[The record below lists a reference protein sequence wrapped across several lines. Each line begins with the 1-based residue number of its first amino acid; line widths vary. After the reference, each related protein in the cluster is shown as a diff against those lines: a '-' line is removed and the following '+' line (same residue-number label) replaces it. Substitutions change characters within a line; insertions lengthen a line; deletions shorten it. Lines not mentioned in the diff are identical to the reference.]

1 MCSVATFFRHAALAI
16 LSFQLSLAGSIF
28 MTVAIAVE
36 RYNAVH
42 HPVDF
47 SQVRNHSCSV
57 ARLQLPM
64 NAVNVVRC
72 SFPRDVC
79 FHPSSQLP
87 RHICGADA
95 AHWRI
100 AP

>member
-1 MCSVATFFRHAALAI
+1 MWYFFSCHGALTI

-47 SQVRNHSCSV
+47 SQVYKSSFVFCSAV
-57 ARLQLPM
+57 AVA
-64 NAVNVVRC
+64 NEC
-72 SFPRDVC
+72 ST
-79 FHPSSQLP
+79 
-87 RHICGADA
+87 
-95 AHWRI
+95 
-100 AP
+100 